1 VRAADGPRYLLVVS
15 DIDSTLLDSTSTV
28 RPSVLAAIEEAR
40 QAGITFTVAT
50 GRRYS
55 TTVPLLYALG
65 LLPLQA
71 DPDAPMALHG
81 GPEMQGDAIVP
92 VVLQTGALVVSAD
105 GEDVLWRHPV
115 PRPQACRAVE
125 VLVGLGLQPIVYE
138 DRVHEQRLFAGP
150 EEYDSPGARKY
161 LTANPHTVERRAFG
175 ALVDGAA
182 PLQLAVIG
190 DRGPLEAATTLLQ
203 MADCRTLI
211 SYSVNLDSYFMEVFH
226 HHCDKWRG
234 AERVAR
240 HLGIEPERTVCIG
253 DNWNDIEM
261 LANAGCGIAV
271 ANAAEGV
278 LPYARRL
285 APSNDEDA
293 VAVILRQILDDQEP
307 GMPNEQ
313 YNSALGGG

>member
-1 VRAADGPRYLLVVS
+1 VRAAGEPHYLLVVS

-55 TTVPLLYALG
+55 TTVPLLHALG

-71 DPDAPMALHG
+71 DPDAPLALHG
-81 GPEMQGDAIVP
+81 GPEMQGNGIVP

-161 LTANPHTVERRAFG
+161 LTANPHTVERRAFE

-190 DRGPLEAATTLLQ
+190 DREPLEAATTLLQ

-226 HHCDKWRG
+226 QHCDKWRG

-240 HLGIEPERTVCIG
+240 HLGIEPHRTVCIG
-253 DNWNDIEM
+253 DNWNDVEM

-271 ANAAEGV
+271 ANAADGV

-293 VAVILRQILDDQEP
+293 VAVILRQILDGQEP
-307 GMPNEQ
+307 GVPNER
-313 YNSALGGG
+313 YNPALAGV